1 MRRKDVMK
9 ANREAHLKGGR
20 RGGSKTTRR
29 NLGITEES
37 TPLEVVEEPPI
48 EEKVVVKKAKVA
60 KKSSFWKGKGK

>member
-1 MRRKDVMK
+1 MTNRDKLLKRLARVP
-9 ANREAHLKGGR
+9 ANSGHAKILRAK
-20 RGGSKTTRR
+20 
-29 NLGITEES
+29 LGITKES